1 MRAFRPSHFAPADAY
16 EEDDQRAK
24 EENVLLYTERA
35 QTGAPLFEAAPVAGE
50 IVGRSSDIAV
60 RD

>member
-24 EENVLLYTERA
+24 EENVLRYSKRVQA
-35 QTGAPLFEAAPVAGE
+35 GMPLFEAGPVVGE
-50 IVGRSSDIAV
+50 VAARSSDMVV
-60 RD
+60 RE

>member
-24 EENVLLYTERA
+24 DANVQIYAERA
-35 QTGAPLFEAAPVAGE
+35 EMGAPLFDVPPAIGE
-50 IVGRSSDIAV
+50 ISARPSDLSV